1 MSFGSDL
8 FGVYIV
14 GFLGV
19 FLLLFF
25 RGCFEEFV
33 LVFFSIYLFIFWGGG
48 GGGDNYFLRKIK
60 TSVAFGFMYDI
71 QYSIVLHFIKV

>member
-14 GFLGV
+14 GFLGG

-25 RGCFEEFV
+25 RGCFEDFV
-33 LVFFSIYLFIFWGGG
+33 LVFFFNLFFFEGGG
-48 GGGDNYFLRKIK
+48 VTIISFVKLKQ
-60 TSVAFGFMYDI
+60 V
-71 QYSIVLHFIKV
+71 

>member
-14 GFLGV
+14 GFLGG

-33 LVFFSIYLFIFWGGG
+33 LVFYFQFIFFGG
-48 GGGDNYFLRKIK
+48 GGGDNYFLPKIK

-71 QYSIVLHFIKV
+71 LYSIVLHFIKV